1 MCPPATHSTISCGSA
16 LDNIIAAPQED
27 IPNYDDIMIIALL
40 RDLSYRMALPEGW
53 ATPED
58 FATLFQYFW
67 HRDFPIDQMATGAKR
82 ADWTIHIGVIVRN
95 IADLMG
101 LVTRFERGGRKD
113 AILRSTEGD
122 EIAIEWEWGG
132 VWGNELGKL
141 KHHKVWSKS
150 RGSRGLLKCAVLITY
165 THTPNIGKVYDHVSE
180 KWKDA
185 PWPLLL
191 ILIDLEESRKFSSG
205 KEFRN
210 IHMSVFDSGGHS
222 NLRVAPAFP
231 WKVAS
236 TRWYLSEDKD

>member
-1 MCPPATHSTISCGSA
+1 
-16 LDNIIAAPQED
+16 
-27 IPNYDDIMIIALL
+27 
-40 RDLSYRMALPEGW
+40 MALPIGW

-67 HRDFPIDQMATGAKR
+67 QRDFPMDQIATGAKR
-82 ADWTIHIGVIVRN
+82 TDWTIHIGVVVRN

-132 VWGNELGKL
+132 VWDNELGKL
-141 KHHKVWSKS
+141 KDHKAWRRDKS
-150 RGSRGLLKCAVLITY
+150 GGQLLKYAVFITY
-165 THTPNIGKVYDHVSE
+165 THTPNMEKVYDHVAE
-180 KWKDA
+180 KWTGA

-191 ILIDLEESRKFSSG
+191 ILIDLEESRRFSSG

-210 IHMSVFDSGGHS
+210 IHMSVFDSNGRKS
-222 NLRVAPAFP
+222 LRDTPAFP
-231 WKVAS
+231 WKVQS